1 MVFAAPPTTDDLL
14 SPDGLPGAGDL
25 PGPDWLPPDWLP
37 GPAPQGS
44 RTGLVAGPDA
54 PGQSNVM
61 LPDAVLP
68 GAVPANAGKGAG
80 DADPAPA
87 IPVRVANETLR
98 GGDGDE
104 TLRGSSAAGDHWVY
118 GEGGDDMVFAFT
130 QSNGI
135 RQTYHLFGGDGDD
148 YLLAAVDDQN
158 LFYGGAGND
167 TIRLA
172 GTRFTAFGGEG
183 DDILQALM
191 YHRVND
197 PYSSSGNGDGDGG
210 AGTDTLVVRGSG
222 ESGSLISLTR
232 VTVGGHPAG
241 GGRPIHEM
249 TFRNMEI
256 LHVLSSGH
264 YNDTIHG
271 GNGADILDAGSG
283 ANRVAAHGGDDVVEY
298 DLRQANVLD
307 GGSGSDTLVV
317 NPALG
322 GRPPPMHFTVTG
334 TTVTDGYGSA
344 LRNFEHYHVHGHR
357 ANDRIRL
364 DAGHDRVL
372 AHRGNDTLWGGGG
385 NDWLEGEDGND
396 LAWGGGARDT
406 LWGGAGDDT
415 LHGGGMADTLFGG
428 FDDDALFGG
437 EGNDILNGVHGSDTL
452 TGGAG
457 ADEFRFA
464 ILETGPGADARA
476 DLLLDMQPGLD
487 RILIAAAMI
496 GQALPV
502 GALDPSRL
510 AQDAAVGSDLQF
522 VLVAGLPGGRSG
534 LYLDTNGSAAGGATL
549 LVLLEGAPAISAD
562 DIFIF

>member
-1 MVFAAPPTTDDLL
+1 MVFAAPPTALTAADDLL

-25 PGPDWLPPDWLP
+25 PGPGWLPPDWLT

-44 RTGLVAGPDA
+44 STGLVAGQDA
-54 PGQSNVM
+54 PGQSDVM

-68 GAVPANAGKGAG
+68 GAVSANAGKGAD
-80 DADPAPA
+80 DADLAPA

-98 GGDGDE
+98 GTDGDD
-104 TLRGSSAAGDHWVY
+104 TLRGSRDAGDHWVY
-118 GEGGDDMVFAFT
+118 GGGGDDMVFVFT

-148 YLLAAVDDQN
+148 YLQAALDDQN

-172 GTRFTAFGGEG
+172 GSRFTAFGGEG
-183 DDILQALM
+183 DDILQAK
-191 YHRVND
+191 V
-197 PYSSSGNGDGDGG
+197 YSSPSDEYNSGDGDGDGG
-210 AGTDTLVVRGSG
+210 AGTDTLVASGSG
-222 ESGSLISLTR
+222 ISGMLISLTR
-232 VTVGGHPAG
+232 VARADYPGGYAVD
-241 GGRPIHEM
+241 M

-256 LHVLSSGH
+256 LHAVTSSA
-264 YNDTIHG
+264 NDTLHG

-307 GGSGSDTLVV
+307 GGSGNDTLVV